1 MYNLTKLF
9 SLQSSPTSSASTRVE
24 ESEQDN
30 ERPSR
35 RSMMTSPVGDFE
47 PFEEEAE
54 ILGDVTIRDE
64 EEDNG
69 DDLFGDNM
77 EK

>member
-1 MYNLTKLF
+1 
-9 SLQSSPTSSASTRVE
+9 
-24 ESEQDN
+24 
-30 ERPSR
+30 
-35 RSMMTSPVGDFE
+35 MMTSPVGDFE